1 MSGDFTFFG
10 RSASSQGLKVG
21 AVNVYNAPGN
31 RPNVFRVPGRI
42 GDVYPPDAIE
52 DWPNEIREYN
62 IGLYMRGAANTSLE
76 AKMAE
81 LRRWLM
87 IPQNAVL
94 SDTYE
99 PSFYRLATMTGDFV
113 PRRKGAR
120 NNFET
125 QIAFSCDPRRFIAN
139 LSDKQLLAAGTGGT
153 GQDSTSG
160 ETWAGIIYN
169 KCYPIL
175 HITGTGNAFSL
186 SFNNPNDLPTTE
198 YGKITFAAVSG
209 SFTLDCETLVC
220 SNDAA
225 ITDISGELYMLA
237 GSSASATQFVR
248 SGTSGKITVSPRWF
262 TR

>member
-62 IGLYMRGAANTSLE
+62 IGIYMRGAENTSLE
-76 AKMAE
+76 AKMTA
-81 LRRWLM
+81 LRKWLM

-99 PSFYRLATMTGDFV
+99 PSFYRLATMTGDFA

-139 LSDKQLLAAGTGGT
+139 VSDSQILAAGTNGSGT
-153 GQDSTSG
+153 SPRPPEPWPGAVYDR
-160 ETWAGIIYN
+160 
-169 KCYPIL
+169 CYPVL
-175 HITGTGNAFSL
+175 HITGTGSAFSL
-186 SFNNPNDLPTTE
+186 SFVDPNAIPENE
-198 YGKITFAAVSG
+198 YGKITFAAISG

-220 SNDAA
+220 SNDSA
-225 ITDISGELYMLA
+225 ITDISGELYMLEGGTA
-237 GSSASATQFVR
+237 RGTRFDR

-262 TR
+262 AR